1 MFVAWSALPLKCPR
15 LPDRRHRLFGRDETP
30 NASLKGLR
38 IYLAEGDMSPVEVPP
53 PPSPGLPP
61 PLVPA
66 DPAAPET

>member
-1 MFVAWSALPLKCPR
+1 MVGKSPEMPFFARYIGIDYSGA
-15 LPDRRHRLFGRDETP
+15 ETP